1 MQQFPG
7 FFSDGQTAE
16 QRPVMAVLEPRG
28 LAIRD
33 ASNRDLAQWSYGSI
47 ELVEEVYAGQP
58 IRLRQGRRDSARL
71 VLRDPAALDALRQ
84 VAPRLRGNDL
94 RGARPLV
101 RVATWLTATVAVL
114 VGLFYGLPFMARPVA
129 ALVPVSWEESIGE
142 RIVRQVRLLFGGPGG
157 LKACT
162 DPAGVAALERLTQR
176 LAAQVDSPY
185 TFRVQVLNSSV
196 VNALAAPGGYIVF
209 FNGLIEKAESAEE
222 VAGVLGHE
230 MGHVIHR
237 HGMQGL
243 VRQQSL
249 KLLIGAVADST
260 AADIGSTL
268 AALKYGRDAERE
280 ADETG
285 VAILNKAD
293 IRAAGLA
300 GFFRRLA
307 GKDAKEPGFD
317 RYVSTHPPSI
327 ERVREI
333 ESRGQGK
340 GDAMSAADWQALKRI
355 CARTE

>member
-1 MQQFPG
+1 MQRFPG
-7 FFSDGQTAE
+7 FYSDGATAE
-16 QRPVMAVLEPRG
+16 QRAVEAVLEPHG

-33 ASNRDLAQWSYGSI
+33 AAHREIARWSYATI

-58 IRLRQGRRDSARL
+58 IRLRNGRRDAARL
-71 VLRDPAALDALRQ
+71 VLRDPAALDALRRM
-84 VAPRLRGNDL
+84 APRLGGSDL

-101 RVATWLTATVAVL
+101 RVATWLTATIAVL
-114 VGLFYGLPFMARPVA
+114 VGLFYGLPYMARPVA
-129 ALVPVSWEESIGE
+129 ALIPVSWEESVGE
-142 RIVRQVRLLFGGPGG
+142 KVIRQVKLLFGGRAG
-157 LKACT
+157 LKTCT
-162 DPAGVAALERLTQR
+162 DPDGVAALDRLTRR
-176 LAAQVDSPY
+176 LARQVDSPY
-185 TFRVQVLNSSV
+185 TFRVQVMDSAV

-209 FNGLIEKAESAEE
+209 FKGLIEKADSAEE

-249 KLLIGAVADST
+249 KLLLGAVADST
-260 AADIGSTL
+260 LADIGSILVT
-268 AALKYGRDAERE
+268 LKYGRDAEAE
-280 ADETG
+280 ADATG

-307 GKDAKEPGFD
+307 GKDPQEPGFD
-317 RYVSTHPPSI
+317 RYIGSHPPSI
-327 ERVREI
+327 ERARDI
-333 ESRGQGK
+333 ESRAQGK